1 MRNNDFVMYD
11 IEIGEETEPNET
23 DTEIIK
29 TLNENIKTLNDNIQV
44 LNENLEEASTE
55 EASTEE
61 ASTEEA
67 STEEASTEGI
77 IFSDSSADTHLYLST
92 EVENATLNDLYSI
105 ALSTRNVLLLFLL
118 LWLVLKLFGSLKNV
132 ICRIMNK

>member
-1 MRNNDFVMYD
+1 MNNDFVMYD
-11 IEIGEETEPNET
+11 IEIGEENETNET
-23 DTEIIK
+23 DTEIIS
-29 TLNENIKTLNDNIQV
+29 TLNQNIKTLNDNIQM
-44 LNENLEEASTE
+44 LNENL
-55 EASTEE
+55 
-61 ASTEEA
+61 EEA

-77 IFSDSSADTHLYLST
+77 IFSDASTDTHLYLST

-132 ICRIMNK
+132 ICRLMNK

>member
-1 MRNNDFVMYD
+1 MNNDFVMYD
-11 IEIGEETEPNET
+11 IEIGEENETNET
-23 DTEIIK
+23 DTEIIS
-29 TLNENIKTLNDNIQV
+29 TLNQNIKTLNDNIQM
-44 LNENLEEASTE
+44 LNENLE

-77 IFSDSSADTHLYLST
+77 IFSDASTDTHLYLST

-132 ICRIMNK
+132 ICRLMNK

>member
-44 LNENLEEASTE
+44 LNENL
-55 EASTEE
+55 
-61 ASTEEA
+61 EEA